1 MTNNISLE
9 CFSAQLKESAK
20 EISKN
25 IFFCKIKFLLQ
36 KDKIDIF
43 AKVLDLKYAKISV
56 QTKNM

>member
-25 IFFCKIKFLLQ
+25 IFFCKIKFLLK

-43 AKVLDLKYAKISV
+43 EKSLI
-56 QTKNM
+56 